1 MLSSISIRQ
10 KQIYY
15 GSPIRKGWESQNFLI
30 CILTSLVSL
39 SMTIT
44 WDLESPFSK
53 EEIDKVVA
61 DLPNNKS
68 PGPDGFN
75 GEFMKKC
82 WPLIARGFL

>member
-1 MLSSISIRQ
+1 MGVSEYSHMYLDLPSILVQESNLS
-10 KQIYY
+10 
-15 GSPIRKGWESQNFLI
+15 
-30 CILTSLVSL
+30 
-39 SMTIT
+39 
-44 WDLESPFSK
+44 DLERPFSK

-82 WPLIARGFL
+82 